1 MLRDNEADDGAAVA
15 EAADNDDENAAA
27 IWGAIEAT
35 PAPLFNPMVRLLT
48 GPSADCAETELT
60 DEEGAAVPLWETGAA
75 EVAEEGGGTE
85 EGATAE
91 TDENDEECKMESQSR
106 LGCSRLVFE
115 VRTEEGAKLFC
126 CVGRELLC

>member
-1 MLRDNEADDGAAVA
+1 MLRDNEADEGAAVA

-27 IWGAIEAT
+27 VGGAIEAT

-60 DEEGAAVPLWETGAA
+60 DEEGATGPLWETGAA

-91 TDENDEECKMESQSR
+91 TDENDEECKMESPST
-106 LGCSRLVFE
+106 LGCW
-115 VRTEEGAKLFC
+115 EEIKK
-126 CVGRELLC
+126 

>member
-48 GPSADCAETELT
+48 GPSADCAETKLT

-91 TDENDEECKMESQSR
+91 TDENDEECKMESQST
-106 LGCSRLVFE
+106 LGCW
-115 VRTEEGAKLFC
+115 EEINKTKQH
-126 CVGRELLC
+126 